1 MIRRYLLTI
10 AIIAIIAIGIAL
22 PLTTKADYIDD
33 SQNMNNNYILVY
45 PNSISFLFNG
55 SKYINYEGN
64 GNLSLSLSFLNGYK
78 ILKLNATKSVENN
91 KYRLSELVYY
101 HNSNGGKG
109 ISNYSALY
117 ETQYFNIT
125 SNGYLMITANPSN
138 KIYYINLSIA
148 ANWQGS
154 FNDSNEEISDQLYSN
169 FNNLFNYNENDEN
182 SFNPSTNPNDFT
194 KYFQDINL
202 NDLSQLSSISLL
214 KDLNITGLNITYYN
228 VNFNLNSVSIMIN
241 ATFNSTEATTSNA
254 SMLINNLINNF
265 LKPKF
270 VKINSYSITKNGIF
284 NLNVFMNTT
293 ADLTSISMPYNFN
306 LSSLLS
312 SLNIQSISQYN
323 LSLIKNALNASAEI
337 IKYINDNYEIII
349 PSSLEL
355 NVSLNGNESHYS
367 VETPK
372 IAYKGS
378 TTPKENLVS
387 VDYLIGNVSEILQQ
401 NGFSEA
407 ANKVLSINNV
417 KVTLIGIGVKVKPN
431 QTIIGNLSQVSV
443 TINNN
448 SSITTQEAIGG
459 TIAVVVLAAVLAIF
473 IKKHF

>member
-22 PLTTKADYIDD
+22 PLTTKADYIDE

-154 FNDSNEEISDQLYSN
+154 FNDSNEEMSDQLYSN